1 MKVIRKQAFETT
13 EVKIGDQIMIELDGA
28 ILNRPEGKGCTI
40 AATAQQITEDG
51 VVFMFDECV
60 TERQMNSEDTNEGGY
75 ESSELK
81 TWLETEFI
89 NVFPAD
95 IRNKIEYITVPS
107 YGQIMG
113 HNDFYKKTLEQDND
127 DRFQLMEHPKNRLA
141 EQKKRFP
148 WGDDWSLC
156 SYWLRNATRK
166 HISNSEFMHFH
177 RDCCP
182 EPISATG
189 LCGVRPVFL
198 LKNK

>member
-89 NVFPAD
+89 NP
-95 IRNKIEYITVPS
+95 
-107 YGQIMG
+107 
-113 HNDFYKKTLEQDND
+113 
-127 DRFQLMEHPKNRLA
+127 
-141 EQKKRFP
+141 
-148 WGDDWSLC
+148 
-156 SYWLRNATRK
+156 
-166 HISNSEFMHFH
+166 
-177 RDCCP
+177 
-182 EPISATG
+182 
-189 LCGVRPVFL
+189 
-198 LKNK
+198 